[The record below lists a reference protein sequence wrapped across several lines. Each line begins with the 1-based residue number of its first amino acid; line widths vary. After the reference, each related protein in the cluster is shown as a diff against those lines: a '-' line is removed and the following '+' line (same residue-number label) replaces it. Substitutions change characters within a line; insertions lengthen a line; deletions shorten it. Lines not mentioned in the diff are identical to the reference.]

1 MRNRT
6 VMGIFDRPDDA
17 EKLKEEL
24 LEAGIARHRIVI
36 SRLVTEDGIAGEA
49 PGQSYE
55 NQHASD
61 DSFVGEVP
69 DPEKFGE
76 AVRGSACVVSVVAR
90 SPLDREHIARLML
103 RHGARQTVEA
113 RSR

>member
-24 LEAGIARHRIVI
+24 LQAGIARHRIVI
-36 SRLVTEDGIAGEA
+36 SRLVTEDGIAAEA

-55 NQHASD
+55 NQHAADESL
-61 DSFVGEVP
+61 VGEVP
-69 DPEKFGE
+69 DPEKLGE
-76 AVRGSACVVSVVAR
+76 AVRSSACVVSVVAR
-90 SPLDREHIARLML
+90 SPLDKQHIARLML
-103 RHGARQTVEA
+103 RHGARQMVDT

>member
-17 EKLKEEL
+17 EKVRDEL
-24 LEAGIARHRIVI
+24 LEAGVARHRIVI
-36 SRLVTEDGIAGEA
+36 SRLVTEDSVAAEA

-55 NQHASD
+55 NQHRD
-61 DSFVGEVP
+61 EPIVGEVP

-76 AVRGSACVVSVVAR
+76 AVRSAACVLSVVAR
-90 SPLDREHIARLML
+90 SPVDKEHIAELML
-103 RHGARQTVEA
+103 RHGARQTVER